1 MNRLSVV
8 SKMWGFFSVYVCVF
22 LSLDIVW
29 KQKMRLGE
37 TDTDKSHI
45 FCTEAPSITDGKP
58 PHRVKGVSRLFSRL
72 MRSNLGFRV
81 ALALWFSTG
90 APGPHRLQL
99 RAQGPSAP
107 PSLTFQ
113 PGVAEEG
120 QGAPSSPLARG
131 WEGLR
136 AVGAVSASC
145 KFTVMAPKPTCQQH
159 GPRRGRCANVSGETR
174 GTPRCEPQPG
184 APRQER
190 RWPHAGQALP
200 GGLLGLSQA
209 PSVSPRYLLPQT
221 TQRGTLVGR
230 PRVQRG
236 ARNGGWAKQTDEG
249 SRPLGYLPT

>member
-1 MNRLSVV
+1 
-8 SKMWGFFSVYVCVF
+8 MWGFFSVYVCVF

-120 QGAPSSPLARG
+120 QGGSLQPIGQKLGGTKGGGRS
-131 WEGLR
+131 E
-136 AVGAVSASC
+136 C
-145 KFTVMAPKPTCQQH
+145 KLQVHGH
-159 GPRRGRCANVSGETR
+159 GP
-174 GTPRCEPQPG
+174 
-184 APRQER
+184 
-190 RWPHAGQALP
+190 QAHLP
-200 GGLLGLSQA
+200 ATWSK
-209 PSVSPRYLLPQT
+209 
-221 TQRGTLVGR
+221 
-230 PRVQRG
+230 
-236 ARNGGWAKQTDEG
+236 ARAMCKCK
-249 SRPLGYLPT
+249 R

>member
-90 APGPHRLQL
+90 APGPHRLRL
-99 RAQGPSAP
+99 PCTGSLSS
-107 PSLTFQ
+107 SLTHLPARCGGRGAGGSLQ
-113 PGVAEEG
+113 PIG
-120 QGAPSSPLARG
+120 QRLGGTKGGGRS
-131 WEGLR
+131 E
-136 AVGAVSASC
+136 C
-145 KFTVMAPKPTCQQH
+145 KLQVHGH
-159 GPRRGRCANVSGETR
+159 GP
-174 GTPRCEPQPG
+174 
-184 APRQER
+184 
-190 RWPHAGQALP
+190 QAHLP
-200 GGLLGLSQA
+200 ATWSK
-209 PSVSPRYLLPQT
+209 
-221 TQRGTLVGR
+221 
-230 PRVQRG
+230 
-236 ARNGGWAKQTDEG
+236 ARAMCKCK
-249 SRPLGYLPT
+249 R